1 MTDSVQTKT
10 APAQALKSEEFI
22 AGTPIKRPMFIA
34 MIAMLMALNALAI
47 DVILPAFPAM
57 LDTFG
62 QDIGN
67 KVQYVLSAYL
77 IGFGIAQLFYGPVTD
92 RFGRRA
98 PLFFGMALYII
109 FAFAAV
115 FAPSFEMLL
124 FCRVMQGVGA
134 ASTRVIA
141 VAVVRDTH
149 SGRAMA
155 STMSLVMMV
164 FMVVPIFAPM
174 IGQGIIIFGDWHLIF
189 LFMAAICAVVLVWA
203 ALKMPETLP
212 VEKRRE
218 LTLKSVLISFKL
230 IITNRLAFFYAL
242 ATAFFF
248 GGLFG
253 FLNVAQPIY
262 GDVYGLGSW
271 FPIAFGSVA
280 VLMAISSFAN
290 SKLVGTFGQRR
301 LAHSALLAFFGAAVL
316 LVVSSIGGN
325 PPFWVFMSI
334 LALAM
339 PLFGLIGANL
349 NSLAMEPLGAV
360 AGTASS
366 VLGFMQTVGGALVGA
381 TIGQYYSGQV
391 LDLATGFAL
400 VSGIAI
406 VFVLVAEK
414 GLLFGT
420 AADIQR
426 G

>member
-1 MTDSVQTKT
+1 LTDSVQIKT
-10 APAQALKSEEFI
+10 DPSLPPRNEGFI
-22 AGTPIKRPMFIA
+22 EGSTISRPMFIA
-34 MIAMLMALNALAI
+34 MIAMFMALNALAI
-47 DVILPAFPAM
+47 DIILPAFPAM

-62 QDIGN
+62 QDVGN

-98 PLFFGMALYII
+98 PLFFGMTLYII
-109 FAFAAV
+109 FAFAGI
-115 FAPSFEMLL
+115 FAPSFELLL
-124 FCRVMQGVGA
+124 FCRFMQGVGA

-189 LFMAAICAVVLVWA
+189 LFMAAICALVLTWA
-203 ALKMPETLP
+203 VFRMPETLP

-218 LTLKSVLISFKL
+218 LTLKSVLTSFRL
-230 IITNRLAFFYAL
+230 IVSNRLAFFYAIS
-242 ATAFFF
+242 TAFFF

-262 GDVYGLGSW
+262 GDVYGLGAW

-280 VLMAISSFAN
+280 VLMAFSSFTN
-290 SKLVGTFGQRR
+290 SRLVGTLGQRR
-301 LAHSALLAFFGAAVL
+301 LAHSALLAFFTAAL
-316 LVVSSIGGN
+316 ILVAVSLNGN
-325 PPFWVFMSI
+325 PPFWLFMGI

-349 NSLAMEPLGAV
+349 NSLALEPLGAI

-381 TIGQYYSGQV
+381 TIGQFYSGQV

-400 VSGIAI
+400 VSGIA
-406 VFVLVAEK
+406 VFFVLVAEK
-414 GLLFGT
+414 GRLFGT
-420 AADIQR
+420 AADI
-426 G
+426 

>member
-1 MTDSVQTKT
+1 MTDS
-10 APAQALKSEEFI
+10 
-22 AGTPIKRPMFIA
+22 AGTEAAPSLPLKDATFIKGSTIKRPVFIA

-47 DVILPAFPAM
+47 DIILPAFPAM
-57 LDTFG
+57 LNTFG

-67 KVQYVLSAYL
+67 QVQYVLSAYL
-77 IGFGIAQLFYGPVTD
+77 IGFGVAQLFYGPITD
-92 RFGRRA
+92 RFGRRM
-98 PLFFGMALYII
+98 PLFFGMAMYMF

-124 FCRVMQGVGA
+124 FCRAMQGVGA

-174 IGQGIIIFGDWHLIF
+174 IGQAIIVFGDWHWIF
-189 LFMAAICAVVLVWA
+189 LFMAAICGAVLVWTL
-203 ALKMPETLP
+203 LKLPETLP
-212 VEKRRE
+212 VENRRE
-218 LTLKSVLISFKL
+218 LTLKSVFTSFKM
-230 IITNRLAFFYAL
+230 IFTNRLAFFYAVS
-242 ATAFFF
+242 TAFFF

-262 GDVYGLGSW
+262 GDVYGLGAW

-280 VLMAISSFAN
+280 VLMAITSFAN

-301 LAHSALLAFFGAAVL
+301 LAHSALLGFLSAAIL
-316 LVVSSIGGN
+316 LVVVSIAGN
-325 PPFWVFMSI
+325 PPFWVFMTI
-334 LALAM
+334 LAVAM

-366 VLGFMQTVGGALVGA
+366 VLGFLQTVGGALVGA
-381 TIGQYYSGQV
+381 TIGQFYSGQV
-391 LDLATGFAL
+391 FDLAIGFAL
-400 VSGIAI
+400 VSAI
-406 VFVLVAEK
+406 SVIFVLVAEK
-414 GLLFGT
+414 GRLWGT
-420 AADIQR
+420 ADDV
-426 G
+426 